1 MLLCCTLRARAA
13 QTVRHSAAGGARSRR
28 AKRPAPRPTV
38 RGSPRDRPKR
48 ASDVPARRTS
58 TVLGG
63 RAPILPRARAHFR
76 HPWTAADPWA
86 TAAVAAVLYRWWRC
100 APAGLPPPPPRGISP
115 VRAYY
120 TRLRRRCVRECVR
133 ARVRTTCRFGK
144 LFDYIIIIIYIIH
157 TNNNNDILFA
167 SKTNSITRARNTHR
181 VHYYFV
187 FVAYDKNEVRKT

>member
-1 MLLCCTLRARAA
+1 VYTRALAYICTCVSECVSDRVVCAVYIRRVCIMLLCCTLRARAA
-13 QTVRHSAAGGARSRR
+13 QNVRLSATGGARSRR

-38 RGSPRDRPKR
+38 RGPPRDRPKR

-133 ARVRTTCRFGK
+133 ARYVRRAVSVSHS
-144 LFDYIIIIIYIIH
+144 II
-157 TNNNNDILFA
+157 
-167 SKTNSITRARNTHR
+167 S
-181 VHYYFV
+181 
-187 FVAYDKNEVRKT
+187 